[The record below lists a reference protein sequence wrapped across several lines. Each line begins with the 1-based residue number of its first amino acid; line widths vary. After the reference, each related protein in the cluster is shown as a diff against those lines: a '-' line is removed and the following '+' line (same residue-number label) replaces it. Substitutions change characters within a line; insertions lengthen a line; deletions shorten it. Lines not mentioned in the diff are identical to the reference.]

1 MRKIIKKRITKAATY
16 QALRTN
22 FLYLIFG
29 ISSALFLDIVLSK
42 IKYIYLSIW
51 QIKSFQEWLFV
62 ALTSIL
68 MYLLVK
74 RIFNSKNKEKEIL
87 KQELSI
93 CKELI
98 RNSEQKYSRIFENA
112 PIGIFHSTLEGRIL
126 LVNPILAEL
135 FGYKRPEDM
144 ISANINAAE
153 KLYMQSE
160 LRNQIV
166 LKAIESKRFV
176 NSEVNLKRLNGDSF
190 IANLKMR
197 IVKER
202 NSEQEYIEGFIEDIT
217 KRKMTEYALKE
228 SEKHHRSVVTSLHE
242 GIIIHSSNGMIE
254 KMNKRAQE
262 ILELTNEEISGRQSI
277 DIKWRAIHEDGSPFP
292 GEMHPAMMTL
302 QTGKPESN
310 VIMGLK
316 KPNGELVWIAVNSE
330 PLFNDNQTYAEA
342 VIVSI
347 TNITERKNAEMGLK
361 ESEAKYRELFENNLA
376 GVFRNSINGE
386 VLDCNPAFAKI
397 FGFKSK
403 EEGLHKLA
411 ADFYPSP
418 KGREKYLELLSKK
431 GQLLNY
437 ECQRKR
443 VDGSTI
449 WTLENVRMAKNQ
461 AGAPLF
467 IEGTIFDVT
476 ELKQAESQIIKERNQ
491 AKLYF
496 EAAGVMLAQLDKD
509 GNISLMNKK
518 GSEILEY
525 SADEIIGKNWF
536 NLVIQKEIREKL
548 RSIFNN
554 MVNGET
560 EDIEYFE
567 NEVVCK
573 SGIHKMIAFHNSV
586 IRSGDSGIIGIL
598 FSGEDITNRKKVE
611 KLLRD
616 NEQRLTLALEATNIG
631 LWDWDIENDIWITN
645 PTYFKMLGYDW
656 EKKEELIESWNDK
669 VHPLDKEFVL
679 NNKKRNEFDIE
690 YRLKHADGS
699 FRWINSIGRTIE
711 YKKNGDAKRMIG
723 LQIDIT
729 ERKQNEEE
737 IRKLSKA
744 IEQIPV
750 SVVIT
755 DLEGNIEYV
764 NPFYLTTTGYNYNE
778 VLGKNPRIL
787 KSGYTSQNEYT
798 KLWDT
803 ILAGNV
809 WDGIFQN
816 KNKNGELIWE
826 SSIISPTRNLNGDI
840 THFIQIKED
849 ITQKVKT
856 EEELRKYREGLE
868 TLVKL
873 RTEQLN
879 EVNMHLREEIR
890 KEKEYELLLQ
900 ESLDKE
906 KELSELKTRF
916 VSITSHEFRTPL
928 TSILGSIELIQMYR
942 EKWSK
947 GKLNEQIE
955 RIINSVEYLT
965 RLLDDVLTL
974 SHAESGKLKFKPE
987 ILNLYDFCSG
997 IIEELGMRSRKD
1009 HEFIFNYKCP
1019 QKIFSMDSQLLRF
1032 ILVNLLSNAYKYSPG
1047 GGKIEFSVSSD
1058 DKNIEFIIS
1067 DEGIGIPDKD
1077 KKYLF
1082 NPFHRC
1088 SNSLKIP
1095 GTGLGLSIVKHSIEL
1110 HNGGIS
1116 YSSEAGLGTTF
1127 KVLIPKG

>member
-16 QALRTN
+16 QALRIN
-22 FLYLIFG
+22 LLYLIFG
-29 ISSALFLDIVLSK
+29 ISLTFILDYVVNNIS
-42 IKYIYLSIW
+42 YIYGSKW
-51 QIKSFQEWLFV
+51 QIKTFQEWLFV

-68 MYLLVK
+68 LYLLVK
-74 RIFNSKNKEKEIL
+74 RIFNSKNTEKEIL

-93 CKELI
+93 CEELI
-98 RNSEQKYSRIFENA
+98 RNSEQKYSEIFENA

-126 LVNPILAEL
+126 LVNPMLAEL

-153 KLYMQSE
+153 KLYMQAE
-160 LRNQIV
+160 LRNKIV
-166 LKAIESKRFV
+166 LKAIESKKFV
-176 NSEVNLKRLNGDSF
+176 NSEVIFKRLNGDTF
-190 IANLKMR
+190 IANLNMR
-197 IVKER
+197 VVKEK
-202 NSEQEYIEGFIEDIT
+202 NSDFEYIEGFVEDIT
-217 KRKMTEYALKE
+217 QRKMTENALKE
-228 SEKHHRSVVTSLHE
+228 SEEHHRSVVSSIHE

-254 KMNKRAQE
+254 KANKRAKE
-262 ILELTNEEISGRQSI
+262 ILELSNDKISGSQSI
-277 DIKWRAIHEDGSPFP
+277 DVSWRAIHEDGSLFP
-292 GEMHPAMMTL
+292 SELHPSMVTL

-310 VIMGLK
+310 VIMGLL
-316 KPNGELVWIAVNSE
+316 KPNGSLVWISINSE
-330 PLFNDNQTYAEA
+330 PLFKDSQNKPVA
-342 VIVSI
+342 VVTSF
-347 TNITERKNAEMGLK
+347 TNITEKKNAEFALK
-361 ESEAKYRELFENNLA
+361 ESETKYRELFENNLA
-376 GVFRNSINGE
+376 GVFRNSMNGKL
-386 VLDCNPAFAKI
+386 LDCNPAFAKI
-397 FGFKSK
+397 FGFTTK
-403 EEGLHKLA
+403 EDGLHQIA
-411 ADFYPSP
+411 TDFYPSP
-418 KGREKYLELLSKK
+418 KDREKYLELLSMK
-431 GQLLNY
+431 GQLLNF

-443 VDGSTI
+443 VDGSMI
-449 WTLENVRMAKNQ
+449 WTLENVRIVKDPD
-461 AGAPLF
+461 GRPIF
-467 IEGTIFDVT
+467 IEGTVFDIT
-476 ELKQAESQIIKERNQ
+476 DLKKAESQIIKERNQ
-491 AKLYF
+491 AQLYF
-496 EAAGVMLAQLDKD
+496 EVAGVMLVQMDINGD
-509 GNISLMNKK
+509 ISLMNRK

-525 SADEIIGKNWF
+525 SADEILGKNWF
-536 NLVIQKEIREKL
+536 DLVIQKELRGKL
-548 RSIFNN
+548 RSVFNK
-554 MVNGET
+554 MLSGDT
-560 EDIEYFE
+560 EMLEYFE

-586 IRSGDSGIIGIL
+586 IRSDDSGITGIL
-598 FSGEDITNRKKVE
+598 FSGEDITDRKKVE

-616 NEQRLTLALEATNIG
+616 NEKRLTLALEATNIG
-631 LWDWDIENDIWITN
+631 LWDLDLENDIWNTN
-645 PTYFKMLGYDW
+645 PTYFKMLGYDP
-656 EKKEELIESWNDK
+656 EKNAQLIESWNDK
-669 VHPLDKEFVL
+669 IHPLDKEFVIKS
-679 NNKKRNEFDIE
+679 KKEKEFDIE
-690 YRLKHADGS
+690 YRFRHINGS
-699 FRWINSIGRTIE
+699 FRWLNSIGRTIE

-729 ERKQNEEE
+729 ERKRNEEE

-764 NPFYLTTTGYNYNE
+764 NPFFLKITGYNNDE
-778 VLGKNPRIL
+778 VLGKNPHIL
-787 KSGYTSQNEYT
+787 KSGYTKQPEYK

-816 KNKNGELIWE
+816 RNKSGELIWE
-826 SSIISPTRNLNGDI
+826 SAIISPTRNSNGDI
-840 THFIQIKED
+840 THFVQIKED
-849 ITQKVKT
+849 ITQKVKI
-856 EEELRKYREGLE
+856 ENELREYREGLE

-879 EVNMHLREEIR
+879 EANMHLKEEII

-900 ESLDKE
+900 QSLDKE

-947 GKLNEQIE
+947 EKLNEQIE

-974 SHAESGKLKFKPE
+974 SHAESGKLKFNPE
-987 ILNLYDFCSG
+987 IFNLYDFCSG
-997 IIEELGMRSRKD
+997 IIEELGMRSKKD
-1009 HEFIFNYKCP
+1009 HNFIFNFTSP

-1058 DKNIEFIIS
+1058 EKYIEFIIS
-1067 DEGIGIPDKD
+1067 DEGIGIPIKD

-1110 HNGGIS
+1110 HNGEIS

-1127 KVLIPKG
+1127 KVIIPKG